1 MGSIFPIPNGKGRYI
16 DRRKNYVV
24 SCMPDRARIDST
36 LPLLRLHL
44 QWNPSH
50 PPNRKDEQALKEPK
64 AAADAR
70 GHNLVFYHSF
80 SLNLADLWHINPS
93 SFAFRSPI
101 NEHRLGGMNGA
112 GPLQRLYVL
121 KGRNRIQ
128 NTIRGKKKGKKKKK
142 ETEPSADRPSSSE
155 SNSNQERVLW
165 VGRTRGV
172 REVRENV
179 GECAAAAL
187 DDVVMGDVKS
197 SLRVKELSKSR
208 GGTKC
213 SRRMVLLK

>member
-1 MGSIFPIPNGKGRYI
+1 
-16 DRRKNYVV
+16 
-24 SCMPDRARIDST
+24 
-36 LPLLRLHL
+36 
-44 QWNPSH
+44 
-50 PPNRKDEQALKEPK
+50 
-64 AAADAR
+64 
-70 GHNLVFYHSF
+70 
-80 SLNLADLWHINPS
+80 
-93 SFAFRSPI
+93 
-101 NEHRLGGMNGA
+101 MNGA

-128 NTIRGKKKGKKKKK
+128 NTIRGKKRKKR

-165 VGRTRGV
+165 VGGTRGV

-213 SRRMVLLK
+213 SRRMVY